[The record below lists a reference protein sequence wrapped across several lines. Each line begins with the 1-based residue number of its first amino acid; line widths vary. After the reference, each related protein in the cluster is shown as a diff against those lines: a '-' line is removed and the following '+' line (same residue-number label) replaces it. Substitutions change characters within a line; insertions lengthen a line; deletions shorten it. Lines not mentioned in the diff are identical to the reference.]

1 MTGFSSHQSS
11 IFIISA
17 DLTHT
22 NSPVK
27 QFRKYFP
34 SNFDKAYKKWI
45 KSGGDDKY
53 RYDFDLNKQS
63 LVLDFGGYKGQ
74 WASDI
79 YSKYNCKII
88 IFEPVQEFYLK
99 IQQRF
104 KLNKNISVNCFAL
117 GKNNRD
123 EKIYLNA
130 DGSSLYV
137 ASENYEIIKYI
148 DLLTFFNKN
157 KISQVDLI
165 KINIEGGEY
174 ELLNTLINTSLIS
187 KIKHIQVQFHNIN
200 ENSNYEMNLISD
212 KLKKT
217 HNLNF
222 DYEFIWQD
230 WTLK

>member
-1 MTGFSSHQSS
+1 MFYKIT
-11 IFIISA
+11 SA
-17 DLTHT
+17 L
-22 NSPVK
+22 K
-27 QFRKYFP
+27 KKYFP

>member
-1 MTGFSSHQSS
+1 MFYKITT
-11 IFIISA
+11 A
-17 DLTHT
+17 L
-22 NSPVK
+22 K
-27 QFRKYFP
+27 KKYFP

-53 RYDFDLNKQS
+53 RYDFDLNKKS

-137 ASENYEIIKYI
+137 ASENYELIKYI
-148 DLLTFFNKN
+148 DLSTFFNEN
-157 KISQVDLI
+157 KICQVDLI

-222 DYEFIWQD
+222 DFEFIWQD